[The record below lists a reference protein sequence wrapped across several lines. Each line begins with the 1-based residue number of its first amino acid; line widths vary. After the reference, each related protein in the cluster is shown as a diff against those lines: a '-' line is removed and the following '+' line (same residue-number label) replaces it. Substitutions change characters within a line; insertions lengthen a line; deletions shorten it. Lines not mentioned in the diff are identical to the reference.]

1 MKGLSEKLGARIRYF
16 RMVARMSQGEL
27 ANASQLTNGYLSDVE
42 RGKVNISITNLNQIA
57 EALGVPLSVLL
68 DCDTD
73 VNKEQTLMSIHKKLE
88 KMPDDG
94 LLALQRIVLMLA
106 QQCDSEEV
114 QDTYNTDMKDK
125 QS

>member
-114 QDTYNTDMKDK
+114 QDTYNTDIKDK

>member
-27 ANASQLTNGYLSDVE
+27 ANASQLTNGYLS
-42 RGKVNISITNLNQIA
+42 ITNLNQIA
-57 EALGVPLSVLL
+57 EALGVQLSVLL

-73 VNKEQTLMSIHKKLE
+73 MDKEKTLISIHERLK

-94 LLALQRIVLMLA
+94 LLALERIILMMA
-106 QQCDSEEV
+106 QQCDSE
-114 QDTYNTDMKDK
+114 D
-125 QS
+125 

>member
-106 QQCDSEEV
+106 QQCDSDEV
-114 QDTYNTDMKDK
+114 QDTYNTDIKDK

>member
-27 ANASQLTNGYLSDVE
+27 ANASQLTNGYLNYVE

-57 EALGVPLSVLL
+57 EALGVQLSVLL

-73 VNKEQTLMSIHKKLE
+73 MDKEKTLISIHERLK

-94 LLALQRIVLMLA
+94 LLALERIILMMA
-106 QQCDSEEV
+106 QQCDSE
-114 QDTYNTDMKDK
+114 D
-125 QS
+125 

>member
-73 VNKEQTLMSIHKKLE
+73 VDKEQTLMSIHKKLK

-94 LLALQRIVLMLA
+94 LLALQRIVFMLA

-114 QDTYNTDMKDK
+114 QEPYSTDTKDK

>member
-73 VNKEQTLMSIHKKLE
+73 IDKEQTLMSIHKKLK

-94 LLALQRIVLMLA
+94 LVALQRIVLMLA

-114 QDTYNTDMKDK
+114 QDPYSTDMKDK

>member
-16 RMVARMSQGEL
+16 RMVSRMSQGEL

-73 VNKEQTLMSIHKKLE
+73 INKEQTLMSIHKKLK

-114 QDTYNTDMKDK
+114 QEPYSTDMKDK

>member
-57 EALGVPLSVLL
+57 EALGVPLAVLL

-73 VNKEQTLMSIHKKLE
+73 TDREITLAAIHEKLQ
-88 KMPDDG
+88 KMPSDA
-94 LLALQRIVLMLA
+94 LLALQRIMVMLA
-106 QQCDSEEV
+106 QQSDSTEEAP
-114 QDTYNTDMKDK
+114 QGKSTADGK
-125 QS
+125 QE

>member
-73 VNKEQTLMSIHKKLE
+73 IDKEQTLMSIHKKLK

-114 QDTYNTDMKDK
+114 QDPYSTDMKDK

>member
-73 VNKEQTLMSIHKKLE
+73 IDKEQTLMSIHKKLK

-114 QDTYNTDMKDK
+114 QEPYSTDMKDK